1 MKSVKWI
8 TMCAAVVI
16 FVAANAQ
23 SQTLGVTGGLNISNF
38 NGIKGASA
46 KNGLIIGGFMRYN
59 LIQGLAIQPELLFS
73 MKGASVNFAATPP
86 AAIGT
91 TPSRID
97 WTLNYV
103 EVPILVRLDV
113 FSVPIVPVAIDLYAG
128 PDIAFNVSS
137 NNKTEID
144 ISSAITETSTVDE
157 SKNTQPVNF
166 NIAVGGGP
174 HIDLGPMT
182 VGVDVRYTFGTAS
195 PFKGLPA
202 DSYFHN
208 AKNGTWSIMA
218 SVGF

>member
-1 MKSVKWI
+1 MKSVRRLI
-8 TMCAAVVI
+8 VCTAVVI

-23 SQTLGVTGGLNISNF
+23 SQTIGVTGGLNISNF
-38 NGIKGASA
+38 NGINGASA

-59 LIQGLAIQPELLFS
+59 LIQGLALQPELLFS
-73 MKGASVNFAATPP
+73 MKGASVDFSATPP

-91 TPSRID
+91 TPNRID
-97 WTLNYV
+97 WTLNYI

-113 FSVPIVPVAIDLYAG
+113 FSIPIIPAAIDLYAG
-128 PDIAFNVSS
+128 PDIAFNVASKK
-137 NNKTEID
+137 KTVVD
-144 ISSAITETSTVDE
+144 ISNAATETSTVDE

-174 HIDLGPMT
+174 HVDLGPMT

-202 DSYFHN
+202 GSYFKN
-208 AKNGTWSIMA
+208 TKNGTWSIMA